1 MPKKLNMG
9 KFSKSWSLVKSSW
22 AVVRSDK
29 KLVLLPIISIL
40 SMLVTGIVS
49 VVGIWSVHPFFTD
62 ATNEFGQ
69 SEGKLTLTPVTV
81 ALMVIAY
88 LLVTFIGMFFS
99 AALIC
104 GANERLSGG
113 SPTLG
118 SSLAGARKHAGKIL
132 VWSAFS
138 ATVSVA
144 IRQASQRVGLLGK
157 IVVSIIGAVWAVA
170 TFFVLPIMIVEGV
183 GVNDAFNRS
192 KALMKKTWGEQVIG
206 GGIVSLVMIPVFLVW
221 AVISVGVLTLNIWAG
236 LAMLVVG
243 ALVLIATGHM
253 LSVVFSTALYKFA
266 TTGVVPA
273 GFNPEAI
280 STAFTPKKKGLFGR
294 K

>member
-1 MPKKLNMG
+1 MG

-29 KLVLLPIISIL
+29 KLVLLPIISIMA
-40 SMLVTGIVS
+40 MLVTGIVS
-49 VVGIWSVHPFFTD
+49 VIGIWNVHPFFTD
-62 ATNEFGQ
+62 STNEFGQ
-69 SEGKLTLTPVTV
+69 SAGKLTLTPVTV
-81 ALMVIAY
+81 GLMVVAY

-113 SPTLG
+113 SPTIG

-138 ATVSVA
+138 ATISVA

-183 GVNDAFNRS
+183 GVNDAFTRS

-206 GGIVSLVMIPVFLVW
+206 GGIVSLVMIPVIGVW
-221 AVISVGVLTLNIWAG
+221 MVICFGVISVNAWAG
-236 LAMLVVG
+236 LVLLAIG
-243 ALVLIATGHM
+243 TLVLIAVSHM

-273 GFNPEAI
+273 GFNADAI
-280 STAFTPKKKGLFGR
+280 SNAFTPKKKGLFGR